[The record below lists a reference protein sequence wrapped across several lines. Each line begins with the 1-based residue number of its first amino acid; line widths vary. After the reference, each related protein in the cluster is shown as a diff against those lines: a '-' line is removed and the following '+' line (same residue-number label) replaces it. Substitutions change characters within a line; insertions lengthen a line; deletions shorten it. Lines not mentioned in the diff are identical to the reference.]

1 MHNTIKILII
11 VFFSIFWVLLI
22 PGYVAYKDHVFT
34 GRDFKNR
41 INDSVIQSRLTDIG
55 GAEKFYKNGKAFV
68 YQNDKIQKVSFS
80 GFIDNQLN
88 YIWLTTYTFFAI
100 FIFIFYRGW
109 FKPGQIVPLSLI
121 VLIILLLFDGPNWF
135 RNTDLGKHGRT
146 IYSYVN
152 YDIDPFSYWLQELRA
167 LTFSFLLGATLTIG
181 EEIKKE
187 NILFI
192 KSFNGEPT
200 LETFVDFSLKL
211 RDNFSKWQRNIF
223 IIIVIF
229 LPWTWFYWENITI
242 YNDARYLFAA
252 ILFHSFWVI
261 SICLFSSPIISFRSH
276 WWKMKTQIILKYLK
290 NDQPDQIAQFEYLE
304 PYPKFQF
311 LVSAFTALVSLFL
324 PFVQIFFK
332 K

>member
-1 MHNTIKILII
+1 
-11 VFFSIFWVLLI
+11 
-22 PGYVAYKDHVFT
+22 
-34 GRDFKNR
+34 
-41 INDSVIQSRLTDIG
+41 
-55 GAEKFYKNGKAFV
+55 
-68 YQNDKIQKVSFS
+68 
-80 GFIDNQLN
+80 
-88 YIWLTTYTFFAI
+88 
-100 FIFIFYRGW
+100 
-109 FKPGQIVPLSLI
+109 
-121 VLIILLLFDGPNWF
+121 
-135 RNTDLGKHGRT
+135 GKHGRT

-304 PYPKFQF
+304 PYPKYHFF
-311 LVSAFTALVSLFL
+311 FHLFKSSSRNKYWGSLIARRLFVYRFIFL
-324 PFVQIFFK
+324 PRYGSPIPGARYAAQPNRWSSRDHV
-332 K
+332 